1 VTVSTIAVPIAFAAG
16 LHRARSARGAVAD
29 LVVELDR
36 APEPPRLRDVIARAL
51 GDPSLEIAYPAPDAG
66 GWVGAAGL
74 PVTLPGPADPS
85 RAVTRL
91 ERDGRTVAALIHDP
105 AIAEERELV
114 ASVSA
119 ATSLALENERLQAE
133 VRAQLEE
140 VRASRARIVA
150 AGDAE
155 RRRIERDLHD
165 GAQQRLV
172 TLALILEMAQQ
183 QAGGAPELEGLIEKA
198 RRELEDGL
206 TELRELARGLHP
218 VALDEGLA
226 GAVDSLAERV
236 SVPVEVVV
244 PPERHRPEVEATAY
258 FVIAEALTNV
268 VRYADA
274 SRARVAVTRSGHTL
288 VVEVADDGVGGADP
302 ARGSGLRGLADRVAT
317 AGGRLTLTSPT
328 GHGTILRAEIPC
340 E

>member
-1 VTVSTIAVPIAFAAG
+1 
-16 LHRARSARGAVAD
+16 
-29 LVVELDR
+29 VVELDR
-36 APEPPRLRDVIARAL
+36 TPEPPRLRDVIARAL
-51 GDPSLEIAYPAPDAG
+51 GDPSLEVAYPAPNAG
-66 GWVGAAGL
+66 GWVGATGL
-74 PVTLPGPADPS
+74 PVTLPVPGNPS

-114 ASVSA
+114 ASVGA

-155 RRRIERDLHD
+155 RRRVERDLHD

-172 TLALILEMAQQ
+172 TLALILEMAHERA
-183 QAGGAPELEGLIEKA
+183 AGEPDLEGLLEKA
-198 RRELEDGL
+198 RHELDGGL

-226 GAVDSLAERV
+226 GAIESLSERV
-236 SVPVEVVV
+236 PLPIDVEV
-244 PPERHRPEVEATAY
+244 PSERYPATVEATAY
-258 FVIAEALTNV
+258 FVVAEALTNV
-268 VRYADA
+268 VRYAEAD
-274 SRARVAVTRSGHTL
+274 RARVAIVRSGDSL

-302 ARGSGLRGLADRVAT
+302 ARGSGLRGLGDRVAT
-317 AGGRLTLTSPT
+317 AGGCLTLTSLP
-328 GHGTILRAEIPC
+328 GDGTILRAEIPC